1 MLPVPGDVLVQ
12 PGQKVEALTVVAQAQ
27 MSSRYRVIDVA
38 RQLAAPNIDMAE
50 VMLVE
55 SGDEVK
61 VNQVIASRR
70 GGLLFQRSVRAPA
83 TGHIEAVGSGWVLL
97 ETEQTVIEIEAFVNG
112 WVRRIIPNWGV
123 IIESNGAIIEAVCG
137 FGGEAH
143 GRLKR
148 VVNSPYDELLA
159 AELDESA
166 SEAIVLGG
174 RTLNEEALHAAEHW
188 KVRGII
194 VGSIDAALLKLDPP
208 VKVRVVATEGFGE
221 VPMSPYTFGI
231 LTSLSRRDVSIRG
244 ATPNLTATNSD
255 EPPII
260 LAPDSSPK
268 QSSPYGVSTTKTKR
282 TPMEVGSRVRVT
294 QGRRLGGS
302 GLIHEIPVQLQT
314 TEAGILAPGAFV
326 KFNDDIR
333 FIPWSNLEQVE

>member
-1 MLPVPGDVLVQ
+1 MLPVPGEIMVQ

-27 MSSRYRVIDVA
+27 MPSRYRVIDVA
-38 RQLAAPNIDMAE
+38 RQLAAPNIDMNE
-50 VMLVE
+50 VMLVKPDDKVE
-55 SGDEVK
+55 
-61 VNQVIASRR
+61 VNQIIAARK

-83 TGHIEAVGSGWVLL
+83 AGHIAAVGPGWVLL
-97 ETEQTVIEIEAFVNG
+97 ETEQTEIELQAFING
-112 WVRRIIPNWGV
+112 WVSRVIANWGV
-123 IIESNGAIIEAVCG
+123 IIESSGATIEAAIG

-159 AELDESA
+159 IELDENV

-174 RTLNEEALHAAEHW
+174 RTLDEETLRTAEHW

-194 VGSIDAALLKLDPP
+194 VGSIDAGLLKLDPP
-208 VKVRVVATEGFGE
+208 VKVRVVATEGFGDM
-221 VPMSPYTFGI
+221 PMSPYTFGV

-244 ATPNLTATNSD
+244 VAPHSTANAD
-255 EPPII
+255 ETSII

-268 QSSPYGVSTTKTKR
+268 PATEYGQPVDKSKPAEMK
-282 TPMEVGSRVRVT
+282 VGSRVRVT

-302 GLIHEIPVQLQT
+302 GLINAIPAEPQV
-314 TEAGILAPGAFV
+314 TESGLLARGPLV
-326 KFNDDIR
+326 KFNDDIS
-333 FIPWSNLEQVE
+333 FIPWANLEQIE